1 MIKNIP
7 PITRY
12 LLIANIVVF
21 GLQQMLPNQ
30 LTAAMLW
37 PMHEYVNAPSFG
49 VWQLLTSGFMHGGTS
64 HLFFNMFA
72 LWMFGGA
79 LEKRMGKK
87 RFAWYYFICL
97 LGASVVQLGVA
108 TLAVKNGQLYPTV
121 GASGAVFGLLLA
133 FGWLFPERKLMLI
146 FLPIP
151 IPARIFVALY
161 GAAELVMGL
170 SGAKTGIAHF
180 AHLGGMVFGVMLMFW
195 WYGRKRSKRLKRF

>member
-21 GLQQMLPNQ
+21 VLQHVFPVPLHYCK
-30 LTAAMLW
+30 LW
-37 PMHEYVNAPSFG
+37 PVHDYSNAPSFG
-49 VWQLLTSGFMHGGTS
+49 VWQLLTSGFMHGGNS

-79 LEKRMGKK
+79 LEKRMGRK

-97 LGASVVQLGVA
+97 LGASLVQLVVA
-108 TLAVKNGQLYPTV
+108 TLAVKNGYPYATV

-161 GAAELVMGL
+161 GAAELMMGL

-180 AHLGGMVFGVMLMFW
+180 AHLGGMVFGVILMIW
-195 WYGRKRSKRLKRF
+195 WYGRGRDKRLKKF